1 MTRLTFI
8 RFMTAFMMLP
18 LTLFNFVFNDYAI
31 PAISRE
37 GAYLFCYFVGNEVN
51 EQTIHLAVSTDGY
64 NFEALNNNEAVITQ
78 TKGTGCV
85 RDPYILKGPDENGKE
100 CYFIVATDMNALDGW
115 TSNHAIITWRS
126 YDLVN
131 WIDETVIDM
140 RDFEGF
146 ETTTRA
152 WAPQAIWDE
161 EKGMYMV
168 YWANSTLENDT
179 AGHYYAYTRDFKTFE
194 TEPQVLFGRWNEVDE
209 ETGEVRNVQCIDGDI
224 IYNEKDGYYY
234 LYFKEDLTQKI
245 AYVKSKNLTGPY
257 NQDYTICSLNWWGV
271 EGSTMYRING
281 TNAWMMIMDEYSEG
295 TFFGQMTRD
304 FNKFKRVQRSRYGLD
319 HLRPRHGSV
328 VSITEDEYFR
338 IVDHYG
344 VQKIDK

>member
-179 AGHYYAYTRDFKTFE
+179 AGHYYAYTKDFKTFE
-194 TEPQVLFGRWNEVDE
+194 TEPQVLFGRWNEIDP

-338 IVDHYG
+338 MVDHYG
-344 VQKIDK
+344 VQKIEN